1 MCIYA
6 TLSFAFQFIGFGRFL
21 DANRNIDAILFH
33 GDRTYLH
40 ALTNEMVPDTDTL
53 CTVSTTINFLRVCN
67 HVLEIKLV
75 ILPLKFPLSYLH
87 TNTLQSASQ

>member
-6 TLSFAFQFIGFGRFL
+6 TLSFAFQR
-21 DANRNIDAILFH
+21 DSVDSWTQTDIDAILFH